1 MVGPGLKA
9 ARKVAQLTQ
18 SEASAKLGV
27 SQPYLSLLETNQRP
41 VPGAL
46 AKRLARV
53 YNLSATALPVPDD
66 MQEAPA
72 TSNEKLAEELA
83 GLGYPGFSY
92 LPRKKRN
99 PAEVLFTAL
108 GQRDLE
114 PRLTEALPWVVLKY
128 PDLDWNWLVPRV
140 KVNDLQNKLGFVTR
154 VARRLAESSDEPAA
168 KTLAQ
173 REAVLDRSR
182 LVREDTLCRDSL
194 TEAEKSWLRNTRPD
208 DAKYWNL
215 LTDLTPEYLS
225 YGR

>member
-1 MVGPGLKA
+1 MVGRELA
-9 ARKVAQLTQ
+9 VARKRAKLTQ

-27 SQPYLSLLETNQRP
+27 SQPYLSLLEKNQRR

-46 AKRLARV
+46 AKRLVRV
-53 YNLSATALPVPDD
+53 YSLSATALPVPNE

-108 GQRDLE
+108 GQRDVE

-154 VARRLAESSDEPAA
+154 VARRLAENSGETAA

-173 REAVLDRSR
+173 RETELDPSR
-182 LVREDTLCRDSL
+182 LVQEGTLCHDSL
-194 TEAEKSWLRNTRPD
+194 TEAEKSWLRNARPD

-215 LTDLTPEYLS
+215 LTDMTPEYLS

>member
-1 MVGPGLKA
+1 MVGQELKT
-9 ARKVAQLTQ
+9 ARKRSELTQ
-18 SEASAKLGV
+18 SVASAKLGV
-27 SQPYLSLLETNQRP
+27 SQPYLSLLEKNQRR

-46 AKRLARV
+46 AKRMARV
-53 YNLSATALPVPDD
+53 YRLPPTALPVPDE
-66 MQEAPA
+66 MQGPPA
-72 TSNEKLAEELA
+72 TSNDKLAAELA

-154 VARRLAESSDEPAA
+154 VARRLAESTDDSTA

-173 REAVLDRSR
+173 REAELDRAR
-182 LVREDTLCRDSL
+182 LVQEGTLCHDSL

-215 LTDLTPEYLS
+215 LTDLTPEYLN
-225 YGR
+225 YGG

>member
-1 MVGPGLKA
+1 M
-9 ARKVAQLTQ
+9 TQ
-18 SEASAKLGV
+18 SEAAAKLGV
-27 SQPYLSLLETNQRP
+27 SQPYLSLLEKDERP

-53 YNLSATALPVPDD
+53 YRLSATALPVSDE
-66 MQEAPA
+66 MQEPPA

-128 PDLDWNWLVPRV
+128 PDLGWNWLVPRV
-140 KVNDLQNKLGFVTR
+140 KMNDLQNKLGFVTR
-154 VARRLAESSDEPAA
+154 VARRVAESADELTA

-173 REAVLDRSR
+173 REAELDRSR
-182 LVREDTLCRDSL
+182 LVQEGTLCHDSM

-215 LTDLTPEYLS
+215 LTDMTPEYLS

>member
-1 MVGPGLKA
+1 MVGQELKT
-9 ARKVAQLTQ
+9 ARKRAELTE
-18 SEASAKLGV
+18 SDTAAKLGV
-27 SQPYLSLLETNQRP
+27 SQPYLSLLEKNQRP

-46 AKRLARV
+46 AKRMARV
-53 YNLSATALPVPDD
+53 YRLPATALPVPDE
-66 MQEAPA
+66 MREPPA

-128 PDLDWNWLVPRV
+128 PDLDRNWLVPRV
-140 KVNDLQNKLGFVTR
+140 RVTDLQNKLGFVTR
-154 VARRLAESSDEPAA
+154 VARRLAESADESTA

-173 REAVLDRSR
+173 RETELDPS
-182 LVREDTLCRDSL
+182 
-194 TEAEKSWLRNTRPD
+194 
-208 DAKYWNL
+208 
-215 LTDLTPEYLS
+215 
-225 YGR
+225 